1 MKIKIIFLV
10 FTNLLFNV
18 KSINSLNCFDGY
30 SVFNQVNRGNRGKLK
45 VPNKTIYLGPGGFT
59 MPYTLGICKFIKD
72 NYDLSNYNFIGS
84 SAGSW
89 LAVYLASDISSDN
102 IQKIIDNYSEKFES
116 NNKNF
121 LYKWHYTGDFLKD
134 EYIKYI
140 NNQESITNDKHIKI
154 SVTRYKDRKL
164 INELLDDYNNIEE
177 LLELCKYSS
186 YIPLLTGN
194 NLPKYNDIITIDSF
208 FTNIN
213 FEYDILIYFGTFDRK
228 FTMREIIGRTKIKA
242 SDYFKEGYSDA
253 LKNKNK
259 LNNMFS

>member
-10 FTNLLFNV
+10 LTNLLFNV

-30 SVFNQVNRGNRGKLK
+30 SVFNQVNRGKLK

-102 IQKIIDNYSEKFES
+102 IQKIIDNYSIKFENS
-116 NNKNF
+116 NKNF

-134 EYIKYI
+134 EYFKYI
-140 NNQESITNDKHIKI
+140 KNSDYIINNKNTKV

-164 INELLDDYNNIEE
+164 VNELLYDYNNIDE

-228 FTMREIIGRTKIKA
+228 FTMREIIGRTKTTA
-242 SDYFKEGYSDA
+242 NEYFEEGYSDA